1 VQGSFRKILLGSLGA
16 IVLAVPALAADLK
29 IGVVDYARL
38 FAESPQAKVVS
49 EGLQAEFGPRL
60 QQLVTQD
67 NALKAK
73 GEKLQ
78 KDVATMTPDQRS
90 KAEKDL
96 RDAARELERKKGEL
110 QDDSN
115 AKRQEEMNKLQRSL
129 ITEVREYAKSQNFDI
144 VLADGVIY
152 ATPTVDI
159 TAQVLQALQARAPK
173 APASAA
179 PATGTPPT
187 GAPAPAKPPSKP

>member
-1 VQGSFRKILLGSLGA
+1 MQFSIRKVLLA
-16 IVLAVPALAADLK
+16 TLAATAFAMPAMAEIK

-38 FAESPQAKVVS
+38 FDESPQAKVVR
-49 EGLQAEFGPRL
+49 EALQAEFGPRL
-60 QQLVTQD
+60 QQLVTQES
-67 NALKAK
+67 ALKAR
-73 GEKLQ
+73 GDKLQ

-115 AKRQEEMNKLQRSL
+115 VKRQEEMNKLQRSL
-129 ITEVREYAKSQNFDI
+129 IGEVREYAKAQNFDI
-144 VLADGVIY
+144 VIAEGVIY

-159 TAQVLQALQARAPK
+159 TAAVLQALNARAPK
-173 APASAA
+173 PAAA
-179 PATGTPPT
+179 PAA
-187 GAPAPAKPPSKP
+187 GAPAPAKPPAKP